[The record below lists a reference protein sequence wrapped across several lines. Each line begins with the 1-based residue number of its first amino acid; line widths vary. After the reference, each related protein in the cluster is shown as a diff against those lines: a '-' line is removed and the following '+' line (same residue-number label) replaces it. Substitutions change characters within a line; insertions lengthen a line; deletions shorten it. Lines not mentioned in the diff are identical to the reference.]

1 MGAIAEGLV
10 AYAQPLLDQT
20 DGSEE
25 QLNKA
30 FTISQLCFNLALLP
44 EDSRDTTLSEMRP
57 ALKMDDE
64 EFDAFRRS
72 IVAPMIR
79 RHQEMFPQM
88 HRRVATDPSQSGP
101 SPRRTRESRRPPKR
115 TLEPTVTHRVRVIAA
130 KNTSSVAARGAADSR
145 PRARPLQSEARRN
158 QAIQLR
164 VSESG
169 HWPRMKHGLNT
180 DDGP

>member
-79 RHQEMFPQM
+79 RHQEMFPLM
-88 HRRVATDPSQSGP
+88 HRRVATGASQSGP
-101 SPRRTRESRRPPKR
+101 SPRAHPRRRRPPKR

-130 KNTSSVAARGAADSR
+130 KNTSSVAAEG
-145 PRARPLQSEARRN
+145 PLILGRAPRPLQSEARRN

-164 VSESG
+164 VSESE

>member
-1 MGAIAEGLV
+1 MGAIAEALV

-64 EFDAFRRS
+64 EFDTFRRS
-72 IVAPMIR
+72 IVVPMIR

-88 HRRVATDPSQSGP
+88 HRRVATDPLQSGP
-101 SPRRTRESRRPPKR
+101 SPRAHPRM
-115 TLEPTVTHRVRVIAA
+115 AA
-130 KNTSSVAARGAADSR
+130 PAEKYPGTDRYAPCPCNSGQKYKFCCGARGC
-145 PRARPLQSEARRN
+145 
-158 QAIQLR
+158 
-164 VSESG
+164 
-169 HWPRMKHGLNT
+169 
-180 DDGP
+180 